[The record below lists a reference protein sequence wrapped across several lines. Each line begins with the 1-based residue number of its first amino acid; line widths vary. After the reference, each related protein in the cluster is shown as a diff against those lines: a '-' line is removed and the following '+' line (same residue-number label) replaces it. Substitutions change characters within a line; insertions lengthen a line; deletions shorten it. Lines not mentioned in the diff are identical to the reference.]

1 MKLSA
6 IAQQLNVRL
15 DGPDVEVHRV
25 IGIEEAQPGDL
36 TFIAN
41 PKYASMAKTTRAAAV
56 LVDEQFPG
64 LPSAT
69 TAALRTKNPYFAFA
83 RAIELFFPTLR
94 LSPGV
99 HSMAVVAPTAKIG
112 NNAHIGAFAVIGE

>member
-41 PKYASMAKTTRAAAV
+41 PKYASMAKTTRASAV
-56 LVDEQFPG
+56 FVDEQLSG
-64 LPSAT
+64 LPTAT
-69 TAALRTKNPYFAFA
+69 TAALCTKNLYLAFA
-83 RAIELFFPTLR
+83 RVIELFFPTLR
-94 LSPGV
+94 LSPGI
-99 HSMAVVAPTAKIG
+99 HPMAVISPTAQIG
-112 NNAHIGAFAVIGE
+112 